1 MRKQKKRKAFPTP
14 KAVANNQVDDA
25 APGPSYISDV
35 VLPPTNTCTKQ
46 KSIYKDV
53 KNKSQEKIKNSP
65 LVRNVGRTRSEKR
78 KLNGVKSN
86 EAKQRSEGYKL
97 IDINLLEK
105 CLNNAVICKNC
116 FSKKGKMELYDRP
129 SNKKRF
135 GRRNNFAMYKLPL

>member
-1 MRKQKKRKAFPTP
+1 MIKARAQKMRKQKKRKAFPTP

-25 APGPSYISDV
+25 APGPLYISDV

-65 LVRNVGRTRSEKR
+65 LVRNAGRTRSEKR

-97 IDINLLEK
+97 IDINLLEVFEQ
-105 CLNNAVICKNC
+105 CCDLQ
-116 FSKKGKMELYDRP
+116 EL
-129 SNKKRF
+129 F
-135 GRRNNFAMYKLPL
+135 